1 MNLSSLKGIHKRPIF
16 YIFVVIAVIVIIVLL
31 VKGDDKSPDTV
42 IITKGE
48 IVSEVNVVANVKA
61 AQEVDLGF
69 EVTGRVSSVLADVGD
84 KVYFGQTLVR
94 LSSGSKAADLA
105 KAEAQ
110 LKDQQ
115 AKLSELLRGARQE
128 EIDIQEI
135 KVESAKTSL
144 SDAKQGVLDEVQN
157 SFTKADDAVRNK
169 IDILFSN
176 PRSTSPVLLV
186 STQGSQLEINAELGR
201 VVAES
206 LLEEWESF
214 VNSLSLS
221 SDLESSSLE
230 TRNKLDEIRSFLDT
244 MALVVNGLTVNSSLS
259 QTTIDSYKTDVFS
272 ARTNVDTASSELS
285 TAREKLQS
293 AQDNLL
299 LEEEELNLMIAGTA
313 SEQILSQEASV
324 EEAEA
329 NVAKFRAEIAKTV
342 ITSPFSGIVTKQEAS
357 IGEIVSANEN
367 IVSLISEK
375 DLQLEANIPESDVV
389 DLKKGMEALITLDAF
404 GDDREFRA
412 RIISIDPAGT
422 IIEGVPTYKTTLE
435 FISSGD
441 EIKPGMTANVDI
453 ETGRREN
460 VFSIPKRAVLDGDGN
475 PFVRVS
481 IDGSIVEKEVETG
494 LLGSNGWIEIT
505 SGLKEGDEV
514 IIFLDN

>member
-1 MNLSSLKGIHKRPIF
+1 
-16 YIFVVIAVIVIIVLL
+16 
-31 VKGDDKSPDTV
+31 
-42 IITKGE
+42 
-48 IVSEVNVVANVKA
+48 KA

-230 TRNKLDEIRSFLDT
+230 TR
-244 MALVVNGLTVNSSLS
+244 
-259 QTTIDSYKTDVFS
+259 
-272 ARTNVDTASSELS
+272 
-285 TAREKLQS
+285 
-293 AQDNLL
+293 
-299 LEEEELNLMIAGTA
+299 
-313 SEQILSQEASV
+313 
-324 EEAEA
+324 
-329 NVAKFRAEIAKTV
+329 
-342 ITSPFSGIVTKQEAS
+342 
-357 IGEIVSANEN
+357 
-367 IVSLISEK
+367 
-375 DLQLEANIPESDVV
+375 
-389 DLKKGMEALITLDAF
+389 
-404 GDDREFRA
+404 
-412 RIISIDPAGT
+412 
-422 IIEGVPTYKTTLE
+422 
-435 FISSGD
+435 
-441 EIKPGMTANVDI
+441 
-453 ETGRREN
+453 
-460 VFSIPKRAVLDGDGN
+460 
-475 PFVRVS
+475 
-481 IDGSIVEKEVETG
+481 
-494 LLGSNGWIEIT
+494 
-505 SGLKEGDEV
+505 
-514 IIFLDN
+514 